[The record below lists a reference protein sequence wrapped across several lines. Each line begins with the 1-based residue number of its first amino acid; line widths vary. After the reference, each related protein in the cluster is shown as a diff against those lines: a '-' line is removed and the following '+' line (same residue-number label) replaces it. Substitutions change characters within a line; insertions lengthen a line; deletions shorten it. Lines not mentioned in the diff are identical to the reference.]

1 MITVALMWGWAD
13 VAGCLALRWRALLW
27 AGELVAAKRRDVL
40 LPRDVQETICFALLA
55 INEPKTRRIGP
66 GHQAAKLDI
75 RDLLQVTDLASGD
88 KAEGTKLWEQSGQ
101 TLRLRFKDL
110 LVELDVGS
118 LRSGGAT
125 WHLQVTEMANFA
137 GAKAG
142 G

>member
-1 MITVALMWGWAD
+1 MTF
-13 VAGCLALRWRALLW
+13 C
-27 AGELVAAKRRDVL
+27 
-40 LPRDVQETICFALLA
+40 
-55 INEPKTRRIGP
+55 
-66 GHQAAKLDI
+66 KLQI
-75 RDLLQVTDLASGD
+75 WASGD